1 MPTYKYKAISL
12 DGAPVSGVM
21 EAYDEYAAVDRI
33 KETCAVVTRISEV
46 RHANEA
52 KELFGPPKI
61 KHKVLAMI
69 ASQFSIILTAG
80 LPIVR
85 AVELIAGQTS
95 DRYMRRILQEVA
107 ADVAAGHSLAQSFEN
122 KGGVQ
127 LPSTFIETVRAGEE
141 SGTLD
146 KAFAKLHTYYD
157 KSAKIKAKVI
167 SAMAYPIFLCI
178 VAVIVV
184 MIIMVKA
191 VPVFVGLFDGMGTTL
206 PLPTRILIA
215 TSNFLTKYILF
226 LLLGMAILIIACK
239 LWQRTEDG
247 KRFFARMSLKLPVLG
262 RVNIMKGASQFA
274 NTMATM
280 LSAGLPMVKAVTATG
295 KAMDNYVMGMET
307 LQTVSGIEQGKRL
320 GACMKN
326 GVFFPPLL
334 VEMTSVGEETG
345 SMEATLDVI
354 GEYFDTEVEQQSAR
368 ALSLLEPSIII
379 VLAVFVVFILLA
391 VYLPLFSLYGSIG

>member
-1 MPTYKYKAISL
+1 MPTYKYRAVSL
-12 DGAPVSGVM
+12 DGAPVSGVI

-33 KETCAVVTRISEV
+33 KETCAVVTRLTELK
-46 RHANEA
+46 RTNEG
-52 KELFGPPKI
+52 KDIFGPPKI
-61 KHKVLAMI
+61 KHKVLAMVS
-69 ASQFSIILTAG
+69 SQFSIILTAG

-85 AVELIAGQTS
+85 AVELIAEQTS
-95 DRYMRRILQEVA
+95 DGAMRRILQAVA
-107 ADVAAGHSLAQSFEN
+107 ADVAAGHSLAQSIEN
-122 KGGVQ
+122 KGGAQ

-146 KAFAKLHTYYD
+146 RAFAKLHTYYD
-157 KSAKIKAKVI
+157 KSAKIKAKVV

-184 MIIMVKA
+184 MVIMMKA
-191 VPVFVGLFDGMGTTL
+191 VPVFVGLFEGLGTAL

-215 TSNFLTKYILF
+215 TSNFFTKYILF
-226 LLLGMAILIIACK
+226 LLLGAALLVIACK
-239 LWQRTEDG
+239 LYQRTEDG
-247 KRFFARMSLKLPVLG
+247 KRFFARLSLKLPILG
-262 RVNIMKGASQFA
+262 RVNVMKGASQFA

-280 LSAGLPMVKAVTATG
+280 LSAGLPMVQAVTATG
-295 KAMDNYVMGMET
+295 RAMDNYVMGMDT
-307 LQTVSGIEQGKRL
+307 LQTVAGIEQGKRL

-326 GVFFPPLL
+326 GAFFPPLL
-334 VEMTSVGEETG
+334 VEMTAVGEETG

-354 GEYFDTEVEQQSAR
+354 GAYFDAEVEQQSAR

-391 VYLPLFSLYGSIG
+391 VYLPLFSMYGSIA

>member
-21 EAYDEYAAVDRI
+21 EAYDEFAAVDRI
-33 KETCAVVTRISEV
+33 KETCAVVTKLTEV
-46 RHANEA
+46 RRSDEG
-52 KELFGPPKI
+52 KELFGRPKI
-61 KHKVLAMI
+61 QHKVLAMVS
-69 ASQFSIILTAG
+69 SQFSIILTAG

-95 DRYMRRILQEVA
+95 DRQMRRILQAVA

-122 KGGVQ
+122 KGGAQ
-127 LPSTFIETVRAGEE
+127 LPTTFIETVRAGED

-146 KAFAKLHTYYD
+146 HAFAKLHTYYD
-157 KSAKIKAKVI
+157 KSAKIKAKVV

-184 MIIMVKA
+184 MIIMVRA
-191 VPVFVGLFDGMGTTL
+191 VPVFVGLFEGMGTAL
-206 PLPTRILIA
+206 PAPTRILIA
-215 TSNFLTKYILF
+215 VSNFFSDYNLF
-226 LLLGMAILIIACK
+226 LLLGVALIVIACK

-247 KRFFARMSLKLPVLG
+247 KRFFARLSLKLPILG
-262 RVNIMKGASQFA
+262 RVNVMKGASQFA

-280 LSAGLPMVKAVTATG
+280 LAAGIPMVKAVTATG

-307 LQTVSGIEQGKRL
+307 LETVSGIEQGKRL
-320 GACMKN
+320 GVCMKN
-326 GVFFPPLL
+326 GEFFPPLL
-334 VEMTSVGEETG
+334 VEMTAVGEETG

-354 GEYFDTEVEQQSAR
+354 GAYFDTEVEQQSTR
-368 ALSLLEPSIII
+368 ALSLLEPSIIV
-379 VLAVFVVFILLA
+379 VLALFVVFILLA
-391 VYLPLFSLYGSIG
+391 VYLPLFSMYGGIG

>member
-1 MPTYKYKAISL
+1 MPTYKYSAISL
-12 DGAPVSGVM
+12 DGASVSGVM
-21 EAYDEYAAVDRI
+21 EAYDEYAAMDRI

-46 RHANEA
+46 KRIGEGG
-52 KELFGPPKI
+52 ELFGPPKI
-61 KHKVLAMI
+61 AHKVLAM
-69 ASQFSIILTAG
+69 ASSQFSIILTAG

-85 AVELIAGQTS
+85 AVELIAAQTS
-95 DRYMRRILQEVA
+95 DRAMRRILQAVA

-122 KGGVQ
+122 KGGGQ
-127 LPSTFIETVRAGEE
+127 LPSTFIETMRAGED

-146 KAFAKLHTYYD
+146 RAFAKLSAYYD

-167 SAMAYPIFLCI
+167 SAMAYPIFLCV

-191 VPVFVGLFDGMGTTL
+191 VPVFVGLFEGMGAQL

-215 TSNFLTKYILF
+215 ASNFFTKYILF
-226 LLLGMAILIIACK
+226 LLLGTALIVIACK

-247 KRFFARMSLKLPVLG
+247 KRFFARLSLKIPVLG

-274 NTMATM
+274 NTMSTM

-295 KAMDNYVMGMET
+295 KAMDNYVMGMDT
-307 LQTVSGIEQGKRL
+307 LSAVSGIEQGKRL
-320 GACMKN
+320 GACMK
-326 GVFFPPLL
+326 GGEFFPPLL
-334 VEMTSVGEETG
+334 VEMTAVGEETG

-368 ALSLLEPSIII
+368 ALSLLEPSIIV

-391 VYLPLFSLYGSIG
+391 VYLPLFSMYGSIG